1 MPIITP
7 AYPSMCSTFN
17 ITHSSKTIIQKELED
32 FAQVV
37 DQIMVGKLPWKS
49 LFVKHTFFTQ
59 DYKYYIMVNA
69 ASTTK
74 ENSKIWGGFVES
86 KIRLLVQGL
95 ERHSS
100 IRLARPFNKG
110 YERRHKVENDEQ
122 FFDVQNGSF
131 KYKVEDDDDSE
142 HEQKD
147 QQGNDAQVDAEAKV
161 KPEIKAEDGQD
172 VNPGDVPT
180 PSGSKVYTTT
190 HYIGLELAEGRSMP
204 GPMQSSPEH
213 VWAVSNFNT
222 MTLGAK
228 SLDLSYQVNNFKAMC
243 SEWEKFDANLNF
255 LTVQHVKK

>member
-86 KIRLLVQGL
+86 KIRLLVQNL
-95 ERHSS
+95 ERHASVE
-100 IRLARPFNKG
+100 LARPFNKG
-110 YERRHKVENDEQ
+110 YERKHRTVHGMDEWNAIL
-122 FFDVQNGSF
+122 DGSF
-131 KYKVEDDDDSE
+131 TYIVKDGDGADDKVKAEAGNDVANGESTSPTEVKKEEGGDGAEVKDAEVKAEEDDHDGP
-142 HEQKD
+142 KD
-147 QQGNDAQVDAEAKV
+147 VF
-161 KPEIKAEDGQD
+161 
-172 VNPGDVPT
+172 T
-180 PSGSKVYTTT
+180 ST
-190 HYIGLELAEGRSMP
+190 HYIGIKLREGES
-204 GPMQSSPEH
+204 
-213 VWAVSNFNT
+213 
-222 MTLGAK
+222 
-228 SLDLSYQVNNFKAMC
+228 
-243 SEWEKFDANLNF
+243 
-255 LTVQHVKK
+255 